1 MAHALL
7 MGPGATRWT
16 RGATQ
21 GTQAMNTQT
30 ESLYDAVLFALGP
43 VVLGYAVGMVALLVA
58 YARP

>member
-1 MAHALL
+1 
-7 MGPGATRWT
+7 
-16 RGATQ
+16 
-21 GTQAMNTQT
+21 MNTQT